1 MSHAYL
7 STDMSI
13 FFSFFSEIPAD
24 KLGELLNDIEQ
35 SETSIMSWKQH
46 IIRCSN
52 QDHCRL
58 DLIIDGLKTDEVLV
72 IMDSAIKFLP
82 LSFRE
87 KQSEWFAQKGMNWH
101 ICVCVYKFEDN
112 TIQVRDK
119 LYIFICREDTGIT
132 ILVCL
137 FRQPVS
143 LSMQNCVQSTTFIC
157 LDVQQSLCT

>member
-1 MSHAYL
+1 MYVNFVL
-7 STDMSI
+7 
-13 FFSFFSEIPAD
+13 FFSEIPAD

-52 QDHCRL
+52 QDRCRL
-58 DLIIDGLKTDEVLV
+58 DLIDGLKTDEVLV
-72 IMDSAIKFLP
+72 IMDWAMKFLP

-132 ILVCL
+132 MLVCL
-137 FRQPVS
+137 FHQPVS
-143 LSMQNCVQSTTFIC
+143 LSMQNCIQSTILIC